1 MVVCG
6 AGVIGS
12 TLAYYLT
19 LRGVK
24 PVIVDR
30 KSPPFSPEQALESG
44 SQHTMLA
51 CGGFLPSNWL
61 QNSFLEQL
69 AGLSFSLHEEL
80 ATKFPDTG
88 FRRTAFMRVMTYE
101 HEGKEC
107 MRDRALEGDVDIE
120 ERVFYTPEE
129 IRSRY
134 PWLDCEHVYGGAIV
148 NRADTAAQISP
159 PLFAAA
165 MLRAA
170 LASGAEVLDGSVHS
184 VATEGEGAAR
194 RVTGVVVDGTLVPAD
209 AVVVAM
215 GAGSDAVQ
223 TSLNF
228 TFPLIRVR
236 GHALELRTKRGCGE
250 GGDVGDRKSV
260 V

>member
-1 MVVCG
+1 MRTVLSCMLLALSLCTLGGSSIPASHLATSFVTPYVSPDCPIRQFRLFGSRGHRHGFPSVASPRRRGEICCNAGMQEAQKVVVCG

-88 FRRTAFMRVMTYE
+88 
-101 HEGKEC
+101 
-107 MRDRALEGDVDIE
+107 
-120 ERVFYTPEE
+120 
-129 IRSRY
+129 
-134 PWLDCEHVYGGAIV
+134 
-148 NRADTAAQISP
+148 
-159 PLFAAA
+159 
-165 MLRAA
+165 
-170 LASGAEVLDGSVHS
+170 
-184 VATEGEGAAR
+184 
-194 RVTGVVVDGTLVPAD
+194 
-209 AVVVAM
+209 
-215 GAGSDAVQ
+215 
-223 TSLNF
+223 
-228 TFPLIRVR
+228 
-236 GHALELRTKRGCGE
+236 
-250 GGDVGDRKSV
+250 
-260 V
+260 